1 MKGDLALQVG
11 PAPVDRDSVAGAD
24 IEAEA
29 PNRLRTL
36 SDSLRDNAWELAV
49 EAVQE
54 GMVSGTVPSL
64 GELSPLDRVG
74 DIPAF
79 IGELAR
85 EIADPHPARFDG
97 AGPLLELARAHAR
110 NREALGFTPREVLME
125 FLLLRRVLWR
135 ALSREP
141 ELIEGSDPFLVQSR
155 LDGAVDVLVVEFAV
169 AFFDRATH
177 ALAEQARTD
186 PLTGLLNH
194 QAFWGEVGTE
204 LERASRY
211 RHELTLVYLD
221 VDDFKGIND
230 RYGHPAGDRVLRAV
244 AAVLLDEA
252 RDSDVIGR
260 TGGDEFA
267 ACLVESEPDGGARF
281 IARLRGRVAGLSL
294 DRGMPPVLSI
304 TAGSARF
311 PAEAGSADALFELA
325 DARLYAAKRSK

>member
-1 MKGDLALQVG
+1 M
-11 PAPVDRDSVAGAD
+11 AGAD
-24 IEAEA
+24 MEERH
-29 PNRLRTL
+29 RLQTL
-36 SDSLRDNAWELAV
+36 SATLRENAWELAV

-54 GMVSGTVPSL
+54 GMVSGTVPRL
-64 GELSPLDRVG
+64 GELGPLDRVG

-85 EIADPHPARFDG
+85 EIADPQAARFDG

-141 ELIEGSDPFLVQSR
+141 DLLEDTDPFVVQSR

-169 AFFDRATH
+169 AFFDRATQ

-186 PLTGLLNH
+186 ALTGLLNH
-194 QAFWGEVGTE
+194 QAFWGDAATE
-204 LERASRY
+204 LERAARY

-230 RYGHPAGDRVLRAV
+230 RHGHPAGDRVLRAV
-244 AAVLLDEA
+244 AVVLLDEA
-252 RDSDVIGR
+252 RASDLVGR

-267 ACLVESEPDGGARF
+267 VCLVESEADAGARF

-294 DRGMPPVLSI
+294 DRGIPPALSI
-304 TAGSARF
+304 TAGAARF
-311 PAEAGSADALFELA
+311 PAEAGNPDALFELA
-325 DARLYAAKRSK
+325 DARLYEAKRSR